1 MMCATVPLSHNN
13 VVVRISCSVCNVV
26 IHMKGGYCEV
36 ALFECHEAHS
46 KRGNFKANAEL
57 AMQII

>member
-1 MMCATVPLSHNN
+1 
-13 VVVRISCSVCNVV
+13 
-26 IHMKGGYCEV
+26 MKGGYCEV